1 MSIALPV
8 ARLLLESSEG
18 SEGRYIN
25 EKGGGQTITKSS
37 KCFKEKYVIRKI
49 FSYIPLYLRTI
60 IKKTVSRKVGL
71 SV

>member
-25 EKGGGQTITKSS
+25 EKGGGQTITKNS

-49 FSYIPLYLRTI
+49 FSYIP
-60 IKKTVSRKVGL
+60 KVVL
-71 SV
+71 

>member
-37 KCFKEKYVIRKI
+37 KCFKEKSVIRKI
-49 FSYIPLYLRTI
+49 FSYIQSFSSA
-60 IKKTVSRKVGL
+60 IKQGL
-71 SV
+71 VLH